1 MRPPSHQRAE
11 EGRQEEWRGSADGPA
26 ATATDSADPGIMGTR
41 VIHPGI
47 NINVAARRHINAA
60 PNWRGCLMHEPQ
72 TERAELSS
80 LHIYDSRVCTWLF
93 IYDGCLRTS
102 AGLFYLKHLTLN
114 NEAAGNYSCRSTSA
128 WLSDMDRK
136 MAAPSDV
143 NLRTTFSQR
152 HCSFIL

>member
-1 MRPPSHQRAE
+1 
-11 EGRQEEWRGSADGPA
+11 
-26 ATATDSADPGIMGTR
+26 
-41 VIHPGI
+41 
-47 NINVAARRHINAA
+47 
-60 PNWRGCLMHEPQ
+60 MHEPQ

-128 WLSDMDRK
+128 WLPDRDRK
-136 MAAPSDV
+136 MAAASDV
-143 NLRTTFSQR
+143 NLTTTFSQR
-152 HCSFIL
+152 HYSFIL